1 MRTGGGLRVVLHGE
15 GEQTAV
21 VVLEGETLAA
31 LGTEIAAADLFD
43 MSLLSEIYAADPSL
57 IVKG

>member
-1 MRTGGGLRVVLHGE
+1 MRVEEFQGKIV
-15 GEQTAV
+15 AAI
-21 VVLEGETLAA
+21 AA
-31 LGTEIAAADLFD
+31 LGTQIAAADLFD